1 MATYATI
8 ELTINLLAMEDNQQL
23 LEKYKELVPLI
34 LLALA
39 QVQTNATTT
48 PVEEVAPV
56 TTEPAVVEELPKP
69 EPEPAPEPT
78 PSMDLVMQAVK
89 QYMATASPPIAQTP
103 AMPLIPRTIQDVDK
117 LLKSNPL
124 VIK

>member
-1 MATYATI
+1 
-8 ELTINLLAMEDNQQL
+8 MEDKQEL

-39 QVQTNATTT
+39 QVQTNNT
-48 PVEEVAPV
+48 PVA
-56 TTEPAVVEELPKP
+56 EPEPEP
-69 EPEPAPEPT
+69 EPEPAPAPEPAPIVEPEPAPA
-78 PSMDLVMQAVK
+78 PSMELVMQAVK
-89 QYMATASPPIAQTP
+89 QYMTTAAPPIAQTP
-103 AMPLIPRTIQDVDK
+103 VMPMIPRTIQDVDK

>member
-1 MATYATI
+1 
-8 ELTINLLAMEDNQQL
+8 MEDNQEI

-39 QVQTNATTT
+39 QVQTNAAEETAPAPA
-48 PVEEVAPV
+48 PVEETPA
-56 TTEPAVVEELPKP
+56 EPEVFTPT
-69 EPEPAPEPT
+69 PEPAPEPA
-78 PSMDLVMQAVK
+78 PSMDVVMQAVK

>member
-1 MATYATI
+1 
-8 ELTINLLAMEDNQQL
+8 MEDNQEL

-39 QVQTNATTT
+39 QVQTNN
-48 PVEEVAPV
+48 
-56 TTEPAVVEELPKP
+56 ELA
-69 EPEPAPEPT
+69 PAPEPT
-78 PSMDLVMQAVK
+78 PEPEPPVEEPVVEPAAPSMDLVMQAVK
-89 QYMATASPPIAQTP
+89 QYMSTASPPIAQTP
-103 AMPLIPRTIQDVDK
+103 SMPLIPRTIQDVDK